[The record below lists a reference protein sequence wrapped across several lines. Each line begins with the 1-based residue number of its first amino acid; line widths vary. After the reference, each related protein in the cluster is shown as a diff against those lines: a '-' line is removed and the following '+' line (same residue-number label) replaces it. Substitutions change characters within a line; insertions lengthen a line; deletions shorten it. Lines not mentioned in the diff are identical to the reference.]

1 MAFSLIDLEKKQIFK
16 DKKKL
21 DIIKNLI
28 KELVILKPGEV
39 NSIVLLNINDYYNG
53 VEKIFQDKLKF
64 KQILEDPAPSRLSS
78 VQRYLKKLNKRGEL
92 TNDMYDKIRPKSA
105 KLARAHGLP
114 KIHKLFE
121 NIPSFRPIIDT
132 TGTTHY
138 SVGKYLSELLNPL
151 THNDY
156 SLKDSFDAAT
166 RISRILP
173 QVRENNDYMF
183 ISLDVAS
190 LFTNVPS
197 KKTAN
202 MILSASTMRSKFQH
216 HYPNVHL
223 KSLF

>member
-1 MAFSLIDLEKKQIFK
+1 
-16 DKKKL
+16 
-21 DIIKNLI
+21 
-28 KELVILKPGEV
+28 
-39 NSIVLLNINDYYNG
+39 
-53 VEKIFQDKLKF
+53 
-64 KQILEDPAPSRLSS
+64 
-78 VQRYLKKLNKRGEL
+78 
-92 TNDMYDKIRPKSA
+92 MYDKIRPKSA

-138 SVGKYLSELLNPL
+138 SFGKYLSELLNPL

-173 QVRENNDYMF
+173 QVRENDDYMF

-190 LFTNVPS
+190 LFTNVPL
-197 KKTAN
+197 KKTVN
-202 MILSASTMRSKFQH
+202 IILKRIYNEKQIPTSLSKHSPKKLILDTCQKNRFFFQQ
-216 HYPNVHL
+216 
-223 KSLF
+223 

>member
-1 MAFSLIDLEKKQIFK
+1 
-16 DKKKL
+16 
-21 DIIKNLI
+21 
-28 KELVILKPGEV
+28 
-39 NSIVLLNINDYYNG
+39 
-53 VEKIFQDKLKF
+53 
-64 KQILEDPAPSRLSS
+64 
-78 VQRYLKKLNKRGEL
+78 
-92 TNDMYDKIRPKSA
+92 MYDKIRPKSA

-190 LFTNVPS
+190 LLANALLKKSFNIILIKRIYNENQIPTSLS
-197 KKTAN
+197 KYSLKRLTLDAFQKTALLWRVRWIVS
-202 MILSASTMRSKFQH
+202 MS
-216 HYPNVHL
+216 HL
-223 KSLF
+223 G